1 MSEINPADVSVG
13 GAAPNLSDEF
23 SRETS
28 DVEAP
33 SPTRKPEREGL
44 PSSYRMRADAHYV
57 DQLATPRG
65 PAESTRT
72 RRGAAPSAPDEVRE
86 ARDAREG
93 REANDARDRRE
104 TRDLRTDRLLSQ
116 LGEDLATVESSV
128 ATLTSGASPTAR
140 RVMLD
145 VLRAHTW
152 RAAWLVRA
160 QTLADGP
167 VRSVVRPRPIG
178 GVLSRLREGFAS
190 EGRLNSLALHVHV
203 PDWNATVAVD
213 EQELMTGITGA
224 ILATIGLLGDSDGA
238 TVKVTATAAG
248 GELRTVEVSQD
259 DALVPAAIAGRFFDP
274 VWAERPGGWV
284 SGFGAWT
291 ARLVAQRHGGE
302 AVLVAGDRRGS
313 TLRLTFE
320 RAL

>member
-1 MSEINPADVSVG
+1 
-13 GAAPNLSDEF
+13 
-23 SRETS
+23 
-28 DVEAP
+28 
-33 SPTRKPEREGL
+33 
-44 PSSYRMRADAHYV
+44 MRADAHYV
-57 DQLATPRG
+57 DQLTTLRGQGDASRGRRTAASTSGSPMKDVKDMTDATLVN
-65 PAESTRT
+65 
-72 RRGAAPSAPDEVRE
+72 EVS
-86 ARDAREG
+86 
-93 REANDARDRRE
+93 DARDRRE
-104 TRDLRTDRLLSQ
+104 TRDLRTDRLLVQ

-160 QTLADGP
+160 QTLADGQS
-167 VRSVVRPRPIG
+167 RGSVRPRPIG
-178 GVLSRLREGFAS
+178 GVLSRLREGFAA
-190 EGRLNSLALHVHV
+190 ECRLNSLALHVHV
-203 PDWNATVAVD
+203 PDWNAAVSVD
-213 EQELMTGITGA
+213 EQELMTGLTGA
-224 ILATIGLLGDSDGA
+224 IVATIGLLGDSDGA
-238 TVKVTATAAG
+238 TVKVTATATG

-259 DALVPAAIAGRFFDP
+259 DAPVSGQVAGRFFDP

-291 ARLVAQRHGGE
+291 ARSVAQRHGGE

-313 TLRLTFE
+313 VLRLTFE

>member
-1 MSEINPADVSVG
+1 VSEINPADVSVG
-13 GAAPNLSDEF
+13 GGSPNLSDEF

-28 DVEAP
+28 DVETP

-44 PSSYRMRADAHYV
+44 PSGYRMRADAHYV
-57 DQLATPRG
+57 DQLSTPRG
-65 PAESTRT
+65 SGESQRN
-72 RRGAAPSAPDEVRE
+72 RRGAVATPDESRE
-86 ARDAREG
+86 AREA

-167 VRSVVRPRPIG
+167 VRSTVRARPIG
-178 GVLSRLREGFAS
+178 GVLSRLREGFAA
-190 EGRLNSLALHVHV
+190 ECRLNSLALHVHV
-203 PDWNATVAVD
+203 PDWNAAVAVD

-224 ILATIGLLGDSDGA
+224 IVSTIGLLGDSDGA

-259 DALVPAAIAGRFFDP
+259 EAIVPAAVAGRFFDP
-274 VWAERPGGWV
+274 VWADRPGGFV
-284 SGFGAWT
+284 AGFGAWT
-291 ARLVAQRHGGE
+291 ARLVAQRHGGD

-320 RAL
+320 RAI